1 MANAP
6 PVVPVP
12 SISEEF
18 RGADLG
24 DARRTR
30 RLLKLAEAVARA
42 PSTSFPKL
50 AASDAELEGTYRF
63 LSNEDIGWRD
73 VIRPHFEATAARCD
87 GRNGVLVVH
96 DSSEFQFETED
107 DAREDLGLLNSR
119 HERGFLGHFALVVS
133 DETTRTP
140 LGVLDFQPVVRRKY
154 AASNAKYTRSQQ
166 FQRVLKLSPEK
177 KERERWFRGVQNVEG
192 LLQGRSRPI
201 HVMDRGA
208 DGYMLWSRLV
218 TAGQR
223 FVIRAV
229 AYTDR
234 AERIERALEGVETRL
249 LREVH
254 LSRRAMKPMRGTTK
268 EHPARKSRLAELCVR
283 ATTLTL
289 KRPPTAPSA
298 VEETTLNVVDVFEPR
313 PPKGQEA
320 ISWQLLTT
328 EAIDTPEQV
337 ERIVDIYRARWVVE
351 EYFKALKTGCAYER
365 RQLMSLRALLN
376 ALAVFIPVA
385 WRLLLFRTAARQTP
399 SAPASDYLHEDEVE
413 LLRRLSKRV
422 KLSRMPSIEQ
432 ALLAIAGL
440 GGHLKRNGPPGWQT
454 LAAGY
459 QELCSAILGFRAA
472 REM

>member
-6 PVVPVP
+6 PVVLVP

-18 RGADLG
+18 ERADLG

-30 RLLKLAEAVARA
+30 RLVKLAEAVARA

-63 LSNEDIGWRD
+63 LSNEDVGWRD
-73 VIRPHFEATAARCD
+73 VVRPHFEATATRCD
-87 GRNGVLVVH
+87 GRDDVLVVH
-96 DSSEFQFETED
+96 DSSDFRFKTED
-107 DAREDLGLLNSR
+107 DAREDLGLLNGYSG
-119 HERGFLGHFALVVS
+119 RGFVGHFALVVS

-140 LGVLDFQPVVRRKY
+140 LGVLNFEPVVRRKY
-154 AASNAKYTRSQQ
+154 AASNARYTPTERY
-166 FQRVLKLSPEK
+166 LKLLRLPPEK
-177 KERERWFRGVQNVEG
+177 KERERWFRGIQNVEG
-192 LLQGRSRPI
+192 MLQGRSSPI

-218 TAGQR
+218 TEGQR

-229 AYTDR
+229 AYAGR
-234 AERIERALEGVETRL
+234 AERIERALDGVETRL
-249 LREVH
+249 LREVR
-254 LSRRAMKPMRGTTK
+254 LSRRAMKPMRGTAK
-268 EHPARKSRLAELCVR
+268 EHPARKARLAELCVR
-283 ATTLTL
+283 ATTVTL
-289 KRPPTAPSA
+289 KRGQTAPEA
-298 VEETTLNVVDVFEPR
+298 VEETTLNVVDVFEPH

-320 ISWQLLTT
+320 VSWQLLTT
-328 EAIDTPEQV
+328 EPIDTPEQV

-376 ALAVFIPVA
+376 ALAVFVPVA
-385 WRLLLFRTAARQTP
+385 WRLLLLRTAARQTP
-399 SAPASDYLHEDEVE
+399 SAPAGDYLHQDEVE
-413 LLRRLSKRV
+413 LLYKLSKRV
-422 KLSRMPSIEQ
+422 KLSRTPSIEQ

-459 QELCSAILGFRAA
+459 QELCSALVGFRAA